1 LRRPDRIGIQRKDAK
16 TQRRKKTKRF
26 DFLASLAVRSP
37 LTMCPRRL
45 AICALVALL
54 GCSHRSAPAPPEVV
68 TTAIL
73 DAGDSDA
80 EVPVDAAISDADA
93 ATRPLAD
100 ASAPELPP
108 APPPLGRLGS
118 IDDVVREALDRGDVT
133 GVVVAVVRGQ
143 EIAFHKAYG
152 LRTKDPDQPMKL
164 DTVFD
169 LASLTKSL
177 ATAPSI
183 LLLVEQK
190 KLSLSAPVARYLP
203 TLGSKGKDA
212 ITVEELLLHTS
223 GLRADIAVAD
233 FTLGRDEALRRIGA
247 LALASEP
254 GARFEYSD
262 LGYVVLGALVEKV
275 AGTPLDAFAQK
286 SFYAPLGMHDTT
298 FSPPPALAVRAAPTA
313 KEGDAFLQGIV
324 HDPRARALGGASGHA
339 GLFSTVDDVA
349 RFATMLL
356 NGGESGGAR
365 VLAASTV
372 AALTT
377 PHELPDDAGKRAL
390 GWDVDTRFSGVR
402 GELHGYGHTGFTGT
416 SLWIDPARKVAVVVL
431 SSSLYPDGKGDVR
444 RLRREVATVVAR
456 GALTSPIPAPA
467 PAPAIASGSV
477 LTGIDVL
484 ERDGFKQL
492 QGRRVGLVTH
502 AAGRDRRGASTIDAL
517 RKAPG
522 VTVVALF
529 SPEHGL
535 RSEEDHPVRDGK
547 DDRSGLPIYSLYGER
562 TRPSDAEL
570 AGIDTLVFDL
580 QDAGARFYTY
590 ATTLGYLLET
600 AASRH
605 LRLVVLDRPN
615 PIGGLRVEGPILD
628 PSRTSFTGYHPIP
641 IRHGMTLG
649 ELARLFNQERNLGAE
664 LQVVPME
671 GWKRGDTFDRTGLVW
686 QNPSPNL
693 RSVTEALLYPGIALL
708 EATNVSVGRGTDT
721 PFERVG
727 APWIQ
732 GPRLAAALTATA
744 LPGVSF
750 KATAFTPT
758 SSTFAGKACEG
769 VEIRIDDRTAFDP
782 IRAGLTV
789 ARALIALYPG
799 DFQPKGLLLLLG
811 NQAAYDALVRGDPIE
826 SIVAGWSSPLAAFA
840 AVRARYL
847 LYP

>member
-1 LRRPDRIGIQRKDAK
+1 VIS
-16 TQRRKKTKRF
+16 T
-26 DFLASLAVRSP
+26 AV
-37 LTMCPRRL
+37 
-45 AICALVALL
+45 I
-54 GCSHRSAPAPPEVV
+54 
-68 TTAIL
+68 

-80 EVPVDAAISDADA
+80 EAPIDAAIADA
-93 ATRPLAD
+93 EVPKVPVED
-100 ASAPELPP
+100 ASAPKVVV
-108 APPPLGRLGS
+108 APPPVIGQLGS
-118 IDDVVREALDRGDVT
+118 IDDVVHAAIDRGDVA
-133 GVVVAVVRGQ
+133 GAVVAVVRGQ
-143 EIAFHKAYG
+143 EIVFHAAYG
-152 LRTKDPDQPMKL
+152 LRTKDPDEPMKV

-169 LASLTKSL
+169 LASLTKAL

-190 KLSLSAPVARYLP
+190 KLSLAAPVARYLP
-203 TLGSKGKDA
+203 VLGSKGKEA
-212 ITVEELLLHTS
+212 ITVEQLLLHTS
-223 GLRADIAVAD
+223 GLRADIGVGD
-233 FTLGRDEALRRIGA
+233 FTHGRDEALRRIGA
-247 LALASEP
+247 LELESEP

-275 AGTPLDAFAQK
+275 SGTPLDAFARA

-298 FSPPPALAVRAAPTA
+298 FSPPPALAARAAPTA
-313 KEGDAFLQGIV
+313 KEGAGDAYLQGTA
-324 HDPRARALGGASGHA
+324 HDPRARALGGVAGHA

-356 NGGESGGAR
+356 NRGEASGAR

-372 AALTT
+372 AALTLA
-377 PHELPDDAGKRAL
+377 HELPDGAGKRAL
-390 GWDVDTRFSGVR
+390 GWDIDTRFSGVR

-416 SLWIDPARKVAVVVL
+416 SLWIDPARKTAVIVL
-431 SSSLYPDGKGDVR
+431 SSALYPDGKGDVR

-456 GALTSPIPAPA
+456 SVGAGGVVLAAPVH
-467 PAPAIASGSV
+467 APAITTATANATASATGSV
-477 LTGIDVL
+477 FTGIDVL
-484 ERDGFKQL
+484 ERDAFQQL
-492 QGRRVGLVTH
+492 RGRRVGLVTH

-517 RKAPG
+517 RAAPG

-535 RSEEDHPVRDGK
+535 RSEEDHPVRDGT
-547 DDRSGLPIYSLYGER
+547 DERSGLPIYSLYGER
-562 TRPSDAEL
+562 TRPTEAEL

-600 AASRH
+600 AAKYH

-615 PIGGLRVEGPILD
+615 PIGGVRVEGPMLD
-628 PSRTSFTGYHPIP
+628 AARTSFTGYHPIP

-649 ELARLFNQERNLGAE
+649 ELARLFNVERKLGAD
-664 LQVVPME
+664 LQIIAME

-693 RSVTEALLYPGIALL
+693 RSVTEALLYPGVALL
-708 EATNVSVGRGTDT
+708 EATDVSVGRGTLT
-721 PFERVG
+721 PFEHVG

-732 GPRLAAALTATA
+732 GAKLAAALATPGLAGVHFTAT
-744 LPGVSF
+744 S
-750 KATAFTPT
+750 FTPS
-758 SSTFAGKACEG
+758 SSTFAGKTCEG
-769 VEIRIDDRTAFDP
+769 VAIRIDDRAVFDP
-782 IRAGLTV
+782 IRAGLTI
-789 ARALIALYPG
+789 ARALMTLYPA

-811 NQAAYDALVRGDPIE
+811 NQATYDALSRGDPIE
-826 SIVAGWSSPLAAFA
+826 KIVASWSPDLAAFA

>member
-1 LRRPDRIGIQRKDAK
+1 M
-16 TQRRKKTKRF
+16 
-26 DFLASLAVRSP
+26 S
-37 LTMCPRRL
+37 PRRL
-45 AICALVALL
+45 AICALALL
-54 GCSHRSAPAPPEVV
+54 FGCSHRRAPPPDPIPTAVV
-68 TTAIL
+68 DAGESDATTAI
-73 DAGDSDA
+73 
-80 EVPVDAAISDADA
+80 DAAIADA
-93 ATRPLAD
+93 EAPTVPVED
-100 ASAPELPP
+100 AAAPKVVVALPP
-108 APPPLGRLGS
+108 VLGALGS
-118 IDDVVREALDRGDVT
+118 IDDVVHAAIDRGDVA
-133 GVVVAVVRGQ
+133 GAVVAVVRGQ
-143 EIAFHKAYG
+143 EIVFHAAYG
-152 LRTKDPDQPMKL
+152 RRTKDPDEPMKL

-169 LASLTKSL
+169 LASLTKAL

-190 KLSLSAPVARYLP
+190 KLSLSAPVAKYLP
-203 TLGSKGKDA
+203 VLGSKGKDA
-212 ITVEELLLHTS
+212 ITVEQLLLHTS
-223 GLRADIAVAD
+223 GLRADIGVGD
-233 FTLGRDEALRRIGA
+233 FAHGRDEALRRIGA
-247 LALASEP
+247 LELESEP

-275 AGTPLDAFAQK
+275 AGTPLDAFARA
-286 SFYAPLGMHDTT
+286 SFYAPLGMHATT
-298 FSPPPALAVRAAPTA
+298 FSPPPALAARAAPTA
-313 KEGDAFLQGIV
+313 KDGDAYLQGTA
-324 HDPRARALGGASGHA
+324 HDPRARALGGVAGHA

-356 NGGESGGAR
+356 DRGEASGAR

-372 AALTT
+372 AALTL

-390 GWDVDTRFSGVR
+390 GWDIDTRFSGVR

-416 SLWIDPARKVAVVVL
+416 SLWIDPMRKTAVIVL
-431 SSSLYPDGKGDVR
+431 SSALYPDGKGDVR

-456 GALTSPIPAPA
+456 SVGAGGVVLAAPA
-467 PAPAIASGSV
+467 HAPAIATVGATGSV
-477 LTGIDVL
+477 FTGIDVL
-484 ERDGFKQL
+484 ERDAFRQL
-492 QGRRVGLVTH
+492 RGRRVGLVTH

-517 RKAPG
+517 RAAPG

-535 RSEEDHPVRDGK
+535 RSEEDHPVRDGT
-547 DDRSGLPIYSLYGER
+547 DERSGLPIYSLYGER
-562 TRPSDAEL
+562 TRPTEAEL

-600 AASRH
+600 AAKSH

-615 PIGGLRVEGPILD
+615 PIGGARVEGPMLD
-628 PSRTSFTGYHPIP
+628 AARTSFTGYHPIP

-649 ELARLFNQERNLGAE
+649 ELARLFNGERKLGADV
-664 LQVVPME
+664 QIIAME

-708 EATNVSVGRGTDT
+708 EATNVSVGRGTPA
-721 PFERVG
+721 PFEHVG

-732 GPRLAAALTATA
+732 GPKLAAALTAAGLAGAHFTA
-744 LPGVSF
+744 TS
-750 KATAFTPT
+750 FTPT

-769 VEIRIDDRTAFDP
+769 VEVRIDGSDAFDP
-782 IRAGLTV
+782 IRAGLTI
-789 ARALIALYPG
+789 ARALMTLYPA

-811 NQAAYDALVRGDPIE
+811 NQATYDALVRGDPVE
-826 SIVAGWSSPLAAFA
+826 KIVASWSPDLAAFA
-840 AVRARYL
+840 LVRARYL